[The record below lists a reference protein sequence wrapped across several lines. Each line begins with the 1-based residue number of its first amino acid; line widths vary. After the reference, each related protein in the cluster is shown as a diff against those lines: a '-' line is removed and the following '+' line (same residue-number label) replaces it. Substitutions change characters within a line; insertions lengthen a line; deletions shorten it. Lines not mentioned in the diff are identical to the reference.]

1 MKLAFV
7 APSISIHVVKW
18 LDWFAKRGY
27 EVHLITPLYRRPART
42 YHPSIKIH
50 ILKNVLPIH
59 WRGSQPLNIL
69 RWTDQIADILSKVQP
84 DIIEGQFIGMTGYTA
99 WLACSMLKH
108 PPALVLQAWGSD
120 ILINSKRP
128 WDRWMTSKALKR
140 AGLVF
145 CDSAAVQAG
154 LEKLN
159 TDMSK
164 VRRINN
170 GIDTKAFCPPPK
182 GAKRDKIILYTR
194 NLEPVYDT
202 ETAVRA
208 IPLVLEQFPDAQFVF
223 CGEGQLRLGLEKLAL
238 SLGIQE
244 NTTFAGRLPPA
255 EVKEWLQKAR
265 IYISSSLSD
274 STSLS
279 LMEAMS
285 CGLPPVISDIPA
297 NREWVQ
303 HGLNGFLWQTGD
315 SKALANCIIML
326 LRNPEQAEAF
336 GKLNREIVV
345 QEADYEY
352 NMAKIE
358 GYYKELVG

>member
-1 MKLAFV
+1 M
-7 APSISIHVVKW
+7 
-18 LDWFAKRGY
+18 
-27 EVHLITPLYRRPART
+27 
-42 YHPSIKIH
+42 
-50 ILKNVLPIH
+50 
-59 WRGSQPLNIL
+59 
-69 RWTDQIADILSKVQP
+69 
-84 DIIEGQFIGMTGYTA
+84 
-99 WLACSMLKH
+99 
-108 PPALVLQAWGSD
+108 
-120 ILINSKRP
+120 
-128 WDRWMTSKALKR
+128 
-140 AGLVF
+140 
-145 CDSAAVQAG
+145 
-154 LEKLN
+154 
-159 TDMSK
+159 
-164 VRRINN
+164 
-170 GIDTKAFCPPPK
+170 
-182 GAKRDKIILYTR
+182 
-194 NLEPVYDT
+194 
-202 ETAVRA
+202 
-208 IPLVLEQFPDAQFVF
+208 
-223 CGEGQLRLGLEKLAL
+223 RLGLEKLAL

-297 NREWVQ
+297 NQEWVQ

-326 LRNPEQAEAF
+326 LRNPKQAEAF

-345 QEADYEY
+345 QEADYED